1 MLAPGAPVYAA
12 AQTGH
17 RQAMRPARS
26 PAGQPATPTRL
37 GKEMMVFVERLN
49 NQVAMLERIPY
60 GAKFGGPSSPPPQ
73 PVHVTL

>member
-1 MLAPGAPVYAA
+1 MYAA

-17 RQAMRPARS
+17 RQAMRPAHS

-60 GAKFGGPSSPPPQ
+60 GAKFGGPSSLPLPFRKCRPMA
-73 PVHVTL
+73 V